1 MYFKPYALFLLLLL
15 PLGVFGQFVSKTI
28 EKQFPLAAEGTF
40 TLNNLFGNVNIESWE
55 KEQVDV
61 KVVVKVYGKKDE
73 DSAERLDNI
82 YPVFETA
89 ENRVSVTT
97 VIEKQKNKSWWKI
110 FNWFE
115 SNTERIQIDYW
126 VKLPATAELKTKNNY
141 GSTYIDRHLGP
152 TSLDIAYGNLAAEEL
167 RHENNR
173 VVIKY
178 SDDSEIELINGGTVV
193 ADYSDLHIGEAE
205 DIELD
210 ADYSKTKIESITD
223 LGFSVDYGKLEIGK
237 VATLEGDADYVG
249 IRIEELTKSSEI
261 DLDYGALKIYHV
273 LPSTQRV
280 DISADYAGLS
290 LGIDPNWGF
299 DFEVIT
305 EYASLKTD
313 LDLDYKQRII
323 EQVDRYYQGRY
334 KSGEGK
340 LKITSDY
347 GAVKLYKN

>member
-73 DSAERLDNI
+73 DRAERLDNI

-89 ENRVSVTT
+89 ENHVSVTT

-110 FNWFE
+110 FDWFE
-115 SNTERIQIDYW
+115 NNTERIQIDYW

-167 RHENNR
+167 RHENNTIT
-173 VVIKY
+173 IKY
-178 SDDSEIELINGGTVV
+178 SDDSEIELIHGGTVV
-193 ADYSDLHIGEAE
+193 ADYSDLRIGEAE

-273 LPSTQRV
+273 LPTTQRV